1 MEWKNLISS
10 VVQPFISTIQ
20 AEIESAFSAGN
31 LPVLLALSYLNNL
44 SDTHERVIAAL
55 HLLGSRIS

>member
-20 AEIESAFSAGN
+20 AEIESAFSADN
-31 LPVLLALSYLNNL
+31 LTVLLALSY
-44 SDTHERVIAAL
+44 HERVITAL